1 MNFLS
6 NHSASDEEDDGADL
20 FSPSNSETGLKS
32 IFAKSEAKKHSQE
45 SLTYQGQKKKI
56 ENVPEQTLQN
66 GPNLK
71 MSGPILVDSF
81 VFDKAANKYN
91 PMGKAGLIITPTKN
105 ESEVLVLYRSKQ
117 QTLASVQI
125 STENFRF
132 DVQTETFSSF
142 VDARGLAWSVNFASA
157 ESSELFSMNLARAKF
172 RSSKTMTV
180 QNLSPGQKD
189 SPVILSK
196 GDSCDFELSSWIVE
210 ENLRDFGVQIK
221 SGDPTRIVIGSNEWN
236 ESLQG
241 MKVDGS
247 KVLILNSNKLE
258 TEMGNY
264 PPNAVVA
271 MKLKVLKKI
280 VPKTSIEENRKSL
293 ATIKVPEK
301 EFGKVTENEDEQIK
315 VTEYEDEQ
323 IIVTETKARIDRLVS
338 KVGQPVMLQP
348 KDLSKQKDETTKKIS
363 ESSKE
368 EIREMNGNSIKDD
381 SPIATPVKRQ
391 SSNENDSSPLKPN
404 PPPRRSNPANPDSDN
419 LVRMIFSE
427 QRLQNADMR
436 MSVKRLEDKLDDL
449 LNKLIPP
456 SGQDKKPVETSSKAD
471 DVDELQ
477 RLKGELEMSK
487 KTVERLQEK
496 NKFLENDLKKA
507 ENENVKLK
515 NELEA
520 SNQYSNEER
529 EKYEKLFSKYISLE
543 KIAENQREENKTLQ
557 NCSEE
562 EEVSKMREEIEKSLS
577 FQSEEVIKKT
587 VRKIVNKAFKSIKS
601 QMEVE
606 GGENGNEV
614 ILKQIAFNFRNVTD
628 QLLSENVQN

>member
-1 MNFLS
+1 
-6 NHSASDEEDDGADL
+6 
-20 FSPSNSETGLKS
+20 
-32 IFAKSEAKKHSQE
+32 
-45 SLTYQGQKKKI
+45 
-56 ENVPEQTLQN
+56 
-66 GPNLK
+66 
-71 MSGPILVDSF
+71 
-81 VFDKAANKYN
+81 
-91 PMGKAGLIITPTKN
+91 
-105 ESEVLVLYRSKQ
+105 
-117 QTLASVQI
+117 
-125 STENFRF
+125 
-132 DVQTETFSSF
+132 
-142 VDARGLAWSVNFASA
+142 
-157 ESSELFSMNLARAKF
+157 
-172 RSSKTMTV
+172 
-180 QNLSPGQKD
+180 
-189 SPVILSK
+189 
-196 GDSCDFELSSWIVE
+196 
-210 ENLRDFGVQIK
+210 
-221 SGDPTRIVIGSNEWN
+221 
-236 ESLQG
+236 
-241 MKVDGS
+241 
-247 KVLILNSNKLE
+247 
-258 TEMGNY
+258 MGNY

-280 VPKTSIEENRKSL
+280 VPKTSIEEHPKDL
-293 ATIKVPEK
+293 ATTKVPEK
-301 EFGKVTENEDEQIK
+301 ELGKVTENEVEQIKVTENEDEQIK
-315 VTEYEDEQ
+315 
-323 IIVTETKARIDRLVS
+323 ITETKARIERLVS

-456 SGQDKKPVETSSKAD
+456 SGQDKKPVETSSKQD

-507 ENENVKLK
+507 ENENLKLK

-520 SNQYSNEER
+520 SNQYSKEER

-557 NCSEE
+557 NCSKE